1 MGLGRL
7 AKRWMCLAERREG
20 PKRSRL
26 SPSGEG
32 LLNPGDGWRSATFKA
47 MNKMLEKEIRKCL
60 LVTVVGTEMQAA
72 PRQSV
77 LVGSRR

>member
-1 MGLGRL
+1 MDVS
-7 AKRWMCLAERREG
+7 KRREG
-20 PKRSRL
+20 PKRSHL
-26 SPSGEG
+26 SPGGEG
-32 LLNPGDGWRSATFKA
+32 LLNPRDGWRRSAAFKA
-47 MNKMLEKEIRKCL
+47 VNKMLEKEIRKCL